1 MHNVPD
7 TVEILRTVRDFLAE
21 EVLPAVED
29 TLAYR
34 TRVAVNLLEILGR
47 EHTLGPVH
55 EARERDLLG
64 AVLGMGGDVAL
75 LNAELCRRLDS
86 AETDDAIEQP
96 ALEALLAIGAD
107 KLEIAWPGYGAAR

>member
-7 TVEILRTVRDFLAE
+7 TVEILRTVRDFLAD

-47 EHTLGPVH
+47 EHTIGPVH
-55 EARERDLLG
+55 EAREREMLG
-64 AVLGMGGDVAL
+64 SVLGMDGDVGL

-86 AETDDAIEQP
+86 AETDAAIERP
-96 ALEALLAIGAD
+96 ALEALLAIAAD
-107 KLEIAWPGYGAAR
+107 KLEIARPGYGTAR